1 MVAEIDIY
9 RSAQVLIDNHGEMA
23 AIEAG
28 KRADAFLDAGNMDG
42 VRIWK

>member
-1 MVAEIDIY
+1 MISEIDIY

-28 KRADAFLDAGNMDG
+28 KRADAFLEEGNLDG
-42 VRIWK
+42 VQV